1 MRKNPLKTW
10 LIFCCLV
17 LLFCLNVTPCPAL
30 SPPCPPA
37 GLTGAGQLTS
47 LSLAIPVCPGSV
59 RDNGQSNSLQQ
70 RAGCVTGKQP
80 ATPGE
85 TQPQLKPNIK
95 IQTGRT
101 GWRDSC
107 SRVAMLINLISP
119 INLYAGCF
127 TKTVIFNLIMN
138 VTDSTLVVV

>member
-1 MRKNPLKTW
+1 MAKFPRLSV
-10 LIFCCLV
+10 LELV
-17 LLFCLNVTPCPAL
+17 LLFCLFVPLVSTCCPR
-30 SPPCPPA
+30 S
-37 GLTGAGQLTS
+37 QLTSLSLS

-101 GWRDSC
+101 EWRDSC

-127 TKTVIFNLIMN
+127 TKTVIFNLIMK